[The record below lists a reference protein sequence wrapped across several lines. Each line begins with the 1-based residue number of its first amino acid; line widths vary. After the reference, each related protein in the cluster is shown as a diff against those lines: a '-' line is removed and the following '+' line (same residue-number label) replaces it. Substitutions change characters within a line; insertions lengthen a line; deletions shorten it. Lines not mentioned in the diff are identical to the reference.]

1 MQEKV
6 NDIMSKNVI
15 ALLPSDTVEEAAKL
29 MSENDIGS
37 LPIVSGGELKGMIT
51 DRDIVLRCVATG
63 KSPSKVKVSDL
74 MSTDIAFVTPNQTVH
89 DAVNLMAS
97 EQVRRLPVINNGYV
111 DGMISLADIA
121 RIHAG
126 PEVANA
132 ISEISESMFGPSH
145 AVKTK

>member
-1 MQEKV
+1 MQETV
-6 NDIMSKNVI
+6 NDIMTKNVI

-37 LPIVSGGELKGMIT
+37 LPVVSGGELKGMVT

-74 MSTDIAFVTPNQTVH
+74 MSTDISFVTPNQTVH

-126 PEVANA
+126 PEIANA
-132 ISEISESMFGPSH
+132 ISEISESSFGPSH